1 MYVYYSTELTDEKG
15 LIHNGNETCLD
26 DEIHLHF
33 ILCVVEH
40 QRLQFDIWPV
50 AKGIF
55 FDLMFHQASLYVCI
69 YECR

>member
-33 ILCVVEH
+33 ILAV
-40 QRLQFDIWPV
+40 D
-50 AKGIF
+50 
-55 FDLMFHQASLYVCI
+55 
-69 YECR
+69 

>member
-55 FDLMFHQASLYVCI
+55 SI
-69 YECR
+69 